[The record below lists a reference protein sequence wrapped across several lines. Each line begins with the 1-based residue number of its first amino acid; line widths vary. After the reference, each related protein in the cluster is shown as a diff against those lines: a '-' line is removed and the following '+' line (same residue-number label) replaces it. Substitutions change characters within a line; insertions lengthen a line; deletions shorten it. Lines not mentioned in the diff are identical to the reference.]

1 MVVIKCQKNIVQRS
15 YPVVYQGI
23 TWDITGLW
31 RVTKIKKKNFYF
43 YLYSILGVCI
53 SKQADCPELKI
64 QEVCNDL
71 VCPKDQY
78 LCHPK
83 VKYQNKKN

>member
-1 MVVIKCQKNIVQRS
+1 MSEKYCPKILSSCLSRDNLGYNWTLEGNKNKERNS
-15 YPVVYQGI
+15 YFYPV
-23 TWDITGLW
+23 
-31 RVTKIKKKNFYF
+31 F
-43 YLYSILGVCI
+43 SILGVCI

-83 VKYQNKKN
+83 VKY